1 MTRLETFAD
10 AAFAFA
16 AALLTISI
24 DEVPS
29 NYDELLLALQGAPA
43 FAGGMLIILF
53 FWYAHQRWSD
63 RYGLEDLP
71 SVLLTFGLVMIVM
84 IYVYP
89 LKILMQT
96 GFSYITG
103 GWLAA
108 GFELDSFRQFRVLVS
123 IFGFGFVLLCAI
135 MAGLYWHAWRLR
147 EALGMSREEAFD
159 TATEILRWLFPV
171 VGSFA
176 IVALVWLLPDEHVS
190 LVPFL
195 FLVLGLIA
203 PINDRSAEHAAR
215 RRFGGTR

>member
-29 NYDELLLALQGAPA
+29 NYDELILALQGAPA

-71 SVLLTFGLVMIVM
+71 SVLLTFGLVTIVM

-96 GFSYITG
+96 GFAYLSG

-108 GFELDSFRQFRVLVS
+108 GFELESFHQFRVLIS
-123 IFGFGFVLLCAI
+123 IFGAGFILLCAI
-135 MAGLYWHAWRLR
+135 MAGLYAHAWRLR
-147 EALGMSREEAFD
+147 ESLGMAAEEAFD
-159 TATEILRWLFPV
+159 TATEIVRWLFPV
-171 VGSFA
+171 VGSLVV
-176 IVALVWLLPDEHVS
+176 VALVWLLPDEQVT
-190 LVPFL
+190 LAPFL
-195 FLVLGLIA
+195 FIVLGLFG
-203 PINDRSAEHAAR
+203 PINDRIADRAAR
-215 RRFGGTR
+215 RRFGRTR